1 LPWKHLE
8 RARRRFHRLLPAYS
22 LYAGR
27 PRKEADREEWT
38 QVVTLVHVNMF
49 GRATILDIKQ
59 ELAAAAHDAPDAR
72 LHVHFVKLTESRTE
86 ATLLLGNI
94 Y

>member
-1 LPWKHLE
+1 MEASE

-27 PRKEADREEWT
+27 PRKEADREERT
-38 QVVTLVHVNMF
+38 QVVTLVHVYMS
-49 GRATILDIKQ
+49 GRAILDIKQ
-59 ELAAAAHDAPDAR
+59 ELAAAAHEAPDTR

>member
-1 LPWKHLE
+1 MEASE

-27 PRKEADREEWT
+27 PRKEADREERT